1 MIRCEGLVKIYKS
14 DDVEVVALQ
23 GLNLSVEAGE
33 MMAIIGNSGSGK
45 STLLNILGGLDRPSA
60 GQAVVGPWN
69 LLKMT
74 PEQLI
79 EYKRSTV
86 GFIWQNNGRNL
97 VPYLSAL
104 RNVELPMLIRG
115 KADRSYAKQLLA
127 AVGLEHRMGSRLA
140 QLSGGEQQRVA
151 IAIALANRPSLVL
164 ADEPTGS
171 VDGAT
176 GEKVLDIF
184 RRLNREFGVTIVIVT
199 HDLSVADKVDRVVA
213 IRDGMTSTEW
223 VKRETG
229 GDRSEGAEGDGA
241 ADGSGE
247 GASAVFGDRHE
258 EYVVVD
264 RAGRLQIPKS
274 YLDAMGVEG
283 KAVLEFDGRRVIL
296 GPPGSPPT
304 SGPGGGAVPSD
315 IPGASGPGRHALPSD
330 IPAAYGGQEVEVS
343 ASREDAEEAG
353 LKIGARDDGT
363 ETE

>member
-1 MIRCEGLVKIYKS
+1 MIHCEGLVKIYKT

-23 GLNLSVEAGE
+23 GLNLTVEDGE

-60 GQAVVGPWN
+60 GQAIVGPWN

-79 EYKRSTV
+79 EYKRGTV

-115 KADRSYAKQLLA
+115 KADRAYAKQLLA

-171 VDGAT
+171 VDSAT
-176 GEKVLDIF
+176 GERVLGIF
-184 RRLNREFGVTIVIVT
+184 RNLNREFGVTIVIVT

-223 VKRETG
+223 VKREGETAKEAG
-229 GDRSEGAEGDGA
+229 TNEV
-241 ADGSGE
+241 SGE
-247 GASAVFGDRHE
+247 PRAFGERHE
-258 EYVVVD
+258 EFVVVD
-264 RAGRLQIPKS
+264 RVGRLQIPKS

-296 GPPGSPPT
+296 GPPGSAADVD
-304 SGPGGGAVPSD
+304 GQIGGGRKS
-315 IPGASGPGRHALPSD
+315 
-330 IPAAYGGQEVEVS
+330 
-343 ASREDAEEAG
+343 
-353 LKIGARDDGT
+353 GT
-363 ETE
+363 ETS